1 MTTKKPETGDAA
13 PEQGGETAGI
23 GIPLP
28 FLLSMLGGIMRAR
41 ADGVGDI
48 MAQARSFADEHLKPD
63 LVTVTEPQSGIDKV
77 AFVDKDG
84 VHALPPSFFDDVREA
99 PLFRRGTAA
108 LTRIESFISHVNRF
122 GDGDTVVFA
131 DDSRSAPKLTAVL
144 DYHRADQNEVDEDGK
159 AFRQHGD
166 YRHGKHRTTFAFPLS
181 DEWKAWN
188 AANGKVMS
196 MGDFATFLEDRLAD
210 IAGAGDDYPEHVER
224 LVAES
229 GGADRIA
236 TYAGLMELARG
247 LHVYENAQVE
257 EAVNLASGEGS
268 IRFSVEHETRTAKGG
283 SVKVPRLFFIAI
295 PVFNKGAFYRIAARL
310 RYRKTVEGV
319 KFWFDLY
326 RADLSFDHAF
336 AESVAKV
343 EDETSKP
350 VLYGSPEA

>member
-1 MTTKKPETGDAA
+1 MTTKNTDA
-13 PEQGGETAGI
+13 PEQPEQGPGTEDAGFPLGLMAMLGSRSSPFSTAEGAGALFEQTREFITENMRAELVEVTDPDTGITVLATLDTSGGI
-23 GIPLP
+23 NPLP
-28 FLLSMLGGIMRAR
+28 ATFYDNAR
-41 ADGVGDI
+41 ENP
-48 MAQARSFADEHLKPD
+48 R
-63 LVTVTEPQSGIDKV
+63 
-77 AFVDKDG
+77 
-84 VHALPPSFFDDVREA
+84 
-99 PLFRRGTAA
+99 FRRGTAA
-108 LTRIESFISHVNRF
+108 LTRIESFISHVKRF
-122 GDGDTVVFA
+122 GDGDSVVFA
-131 DDSRSAPKLTAVL
+131 DDNRQSPKLTAVL
-144 DYHRADQNEVDEDGK
+144 DYHRADIDGTTDDEL
-159 AFRQHGD
+159 RRHGD

-336 AESVAKV
+336 AEAVAKV
-343 EDETSKP
+343 DAETSAT